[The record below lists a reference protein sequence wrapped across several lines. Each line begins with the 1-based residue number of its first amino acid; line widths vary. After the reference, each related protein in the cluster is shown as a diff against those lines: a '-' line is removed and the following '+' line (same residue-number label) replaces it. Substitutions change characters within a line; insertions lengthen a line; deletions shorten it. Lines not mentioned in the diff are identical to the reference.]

1 MAKPASSKSRRSGG
15 SSVFTG
21 VLIGLTVGAVLAVGV
36 ALFVTGNNP
45 FKSGTATSETEE
57 KTPPP
62 AVEVAPTATPD
73 TAPPPP
79 SPESE
84 VAPEAAPS
92 FDFYKVLPGDTPS
105 DLPPVPDTTA
115 NHPLYYLQAGAFQN
129 ADDADNLKAQLALL
143 GVEAEIQSTEIAGK
157 GMFHRVRVGPLR
169 AMDEVNSTRSLLTQ
183 NNIPATLV
191 KETPVPQEKP

>member
-1 MAKPASSKSRRSGG
+1 MAKPASRKSRRAGG
-15 SSVFTG
+15 SSVFSG

-45 FKSGTATSETEE
+45 FKSRAATPETE
-57 KTPPP
+57 KAPPP
-62 AVEVAPTATPD
+62 VVEVAPTATPD
-73 TAPPPP
+73 TAPPLE
-79 SPESE
+79 PET
-84 VAPEAAPS
+84 APS
-92 FDFYKVLPGDTPS
+92 FDFYKVLPGGAPS
-105 DLPPVPDTTA
+105 EPSPVPDTTA

-129 ADDADNLKAQLALL
+129 ADDADNLKAQLAML
-143 GVEAEIQSTEIAGK
+143 GVEAEIQTTDIAGK